1 MIDPYMLR
9 QIAEAKATIDRLAP
23 DLSWIQKHAEEAT
36 RFARQIEAMTARFS
50 SPFDKFVLQDRTW
63 TYFQKM
69 AEDHVRMVAWAERGR
84 KDHMLIS
91 VALPKRGWYLSGQE
105 PCTLSDRLAK
115 AVREEQWQKVDQEM
129 MKHLPQF
136 KVDLLQAWL
145 AQEGVPVYCINRLC
159 RFLKHHDEENFEEAT
174 YLGIPLLDEIAKH
187 LYGGKT
193 FTTKRSN
200 RRRGD
205 QSKPELAFKTA
216 FGPDLV
222 SYCESFVQTF
232 GSLHEDPN
240 QKSLADENY
249 WNRHAIV
256 HGLMQRAMGVKD
268 SAKCLMAISFLFFA
282 RKNEEATDG
291 SDEPESDSRADG

>member
-1 MIDPYMLR
+1 
-9 QIAEAKATIDRLAP
+9 
-23 DLSWIQKHAEEAT
+23 
-36 RFARQIEAMTARFS
+36 MTARLS
-50 SPFDKFVLQDRTW
+50 SPFEKFVLQDRTW

-69 AEDHVRMVAWAERGR
+69 AEDHARMVAWAERGR

-115 AVREEQWQKVDQEM
+115 AVREEEWDKVDQEM
-129 MKHLPQF
+129 MEHLPQF
-136 KVDLLQAWL
+136 KVDSLRAWL
-145 AQEGVPVYCINRLC
+145 AQQGVSDHCISCLC
-159 RFLKHHDEENFEEAT
+159 RFLKHHGEGNYEEAT
-174 YLGIPLLDEIAKH
+174 YLGVPLLDEIAKH

-193 FTTKRSN
+193 FTTKRAN
-200 RRRGD
+200 RRGGD

-216 FGPDLV
+216 SGPDLA

-232 GSLHEDPN
+232 GSLQEDPD

-268 SAKCLMAISFLFFA
+268 SAKCLMAINFLFFA
-282 RKNEEATDG
+282 RKDEETTDG
-291 SDEPESDSRADG
+291 SDETGSDSKTDD